1 MDSAR
6 SPLRSA
12 LDYLGFMVY
21 ATIVGGGPPDRE
33 TAEAAHPRNRLPAG
47 ERPRLTIV
55 PPSEPAAGTSPEP
68 AVSDDRY
75 SNAA

>member
-21 ATIVGGGPPDRE
+21 ATIVGGGLPDRE
-33 TAEAAHPRNRLPAG
+33 TADAAHPRNHLAPSG
-47 ERPRLTIV
+47 QERPRLTIV
-55 PPSEPAAGTSPEP
+55 PSEKAPAITP